1 MFEIS
6 PCKTNLNP
14 DFDVKIPEPSSFSSV
29 FNSDSDL
36 GCVKSPV
43 PRRLIPLSLAYF
55 SKLESVMPGLVALL
69 NLECIC
75 RSAKIFI
82 MNLKNIDCYLNFSE
96 TGTILLR
103 HKFLQS
109 VKNFR
114 LSSFVRTYLQANFVK
129 KFRIDDGYTSYSNI
143 PFYRV

>member
-1 MFEIS
+1 MKPEFE
-6 PCKTNLNP
+6 
-14 DFDVKIPEPSSFSSV
+14 VRIPVLSSFNSL
-29 FNSDSDL
+29 FNSASHF
-36 GCVKSPV
+36 GWVKSPV
-43 PRRLIPLSLAYF
+43 PSKFNPLSLAYF

-96 TGTILLR
+96 TATILLR